1 MSETAQLE
9 RSFVP
14 QPLRFA
20 GSLRL
25 SPAWIG
31 LLLAAALLGGFL
43 LLECALGRLE
53 ALLAPDAPPELGE
66 DFRVSLVMLVLA
78 AYLPAAQMAGL
89 RASRRAVDELRP
101 LLRCSAGEFAVLRGE
116 MGSVH
121 RLGYYC
127 TAIAGPLIGI
137 LALVAVEPDWGDY
150 GLLRYSPEAIS
161 HRILGPIL
169 GLLAG
174 TLIHSRISD
183 SRRLSRLGRERVEVD
198 LLDPRSLAPFA
209 RLGLQNVLIF
219 VGVIS
224 ITLLFLADLGAAPG
238 LVGVLVFL
246 LLLMMATAM
255 ISMVLPTL
263 GIRQRIREAKRE
275 ALDECRER
283 IRRARDAWKESGGE
297 AAGEGTGMA
306 DLLAYRSLIESVPE
320 WPFNAPLLTRLLLYL
335 AIPLGSWVAG
345 AMVERGLDRLLD

>member
-1 MSETAQLE
+1 MAETAQLE
-9 RSFVP
+9 RLFVP

-43 LLECALGRLE
+43 LVELAFGRFE
-53 ALLAPDAPPELGE
+53 ALLAPDAPPERGE

-89 RASRRAVDELRP
+89 RASRRALDELCP
-101 LLRCSAGEFAVLRGE
+101 LLHCSAEKFAVLRGE

-127 TAIAGPLIGI
+127 SAIAGLLIGT

-150 GLLRYSPEAIS
+150 VLQRNYLEAIS
-161 HRILGPIL
+161 HRILGPTL
-169 GLLAG
+169 GLLTG
-174 TLIHSRISD
+174 ILIHSRISD

-198 LLDPRSLAPFA
+198 LLDPRSPAPFA
-209 RLGLQNVLIF
+209 RLGLQNALIF
-219 VGVIS
+219 IGGIS
-224 ITLLFLADLGAAPG
+224 IMLLFLADLGAAPG

-246 LLLMMATAM
+246 FLLMAVSAT
-255 ISMVLPTL
+255 ISMVLPAF
-263 GIRQRIREAKRE
+263 GIRERIREAKRE
-275 ALDECRER
+275 ALDDCRER
-283 IRRARDAWKESGGE
+283 IRRTRDAWKESAGG
-297 AAGEGTGMA
+297 ATGEETGMA
-306 DLLAYRSLIESVPE
+306 DLLAYRSLIENVPE
-320 WPFNAPLLTRLLLYL
+320 WPFNAPLLARLLLYL

-345 AMVERGLDRLLD
+345 AMVERGLARLLD